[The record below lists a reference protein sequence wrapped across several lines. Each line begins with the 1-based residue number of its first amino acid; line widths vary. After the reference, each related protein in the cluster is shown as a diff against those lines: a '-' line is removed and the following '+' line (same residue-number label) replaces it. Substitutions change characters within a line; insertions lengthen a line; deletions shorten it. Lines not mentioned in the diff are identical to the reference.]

1 MDTLDKIAALV
12 LQVTGSLSSW
22 STIITNIISVL
33 LTFSCRDII
42 RSFYAT
48 LDAMNDFVSN
58 FIFVLLVLSL
68 YGIIFRA
75 VSFTLSLGKKLIQYR
90 RSKKVKLQRI
100 QLIKQKLLTLS
111 KNEFSVLKFL
121 LAQDSCSAWLPRNTS
136 DVVLLR
142 EKGLIKPLGRN
153 IKNIYDNQKT
163 FQEAMSYAIF
173 FTIPENVRNILA
185 DMPPELADRWRKTRV
200 NNSFAKYQH

>member
-1 MDTLDKIAALV
+1 MDTLEKITALV

-58 FIFVLLVLSL
+58 FIFVLLALSL

-75 VSFTLSLGKKLIQYR
+75 VSFSLSLGKKLIQYR

-173 FTIPENVRNILA
+173 FTVPENVKNILA
-185 DMPPELADRWRKTRV
+185 DMPPELANRWRKTRV